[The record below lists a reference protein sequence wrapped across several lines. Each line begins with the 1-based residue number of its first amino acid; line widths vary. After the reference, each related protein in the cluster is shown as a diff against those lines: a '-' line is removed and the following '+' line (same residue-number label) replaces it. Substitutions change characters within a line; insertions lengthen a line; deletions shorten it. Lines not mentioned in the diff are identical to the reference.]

1 VVIAVE
7 DVHWRDPTSEEFFT
21 TLAESLAAR
30 RVLFVATY
38 RPGSHPPWLDRSY
51 ATQVALPPLDREASV
66 ELARTVLGA
75 GRTDGTLV
83 GAIVDR
89 AEGNPFF
96 LEELAVAARRDAL
109 SAPDAVP
116 ATVEAVLRA
125 RVDRLRPRE
134 RAVLQALAAVG
145 QQAPASLIAAATGLE
160 EDAVL
165 AAFRSLHAAELL
177 VQERPGREA
186 LRRLRHALTRDVA
199 YLSLP
204 PDECRGLHGRIVT
217 AIETLHAG
225 RLEAEVERLAD
236 HATRAEMWD
245 KAVSYC
251 WAAGRHWA
259 SRSAHREAVTWLE
272 RALGALAHRPEGH
285 DAHEAAID
293 LRLALHDSFVA
304 LDEKERSLAELRRAE
319 TLATALHDEPRLV
332 RTLSGL
338 AVTLHLKGDF
348 AQAIEIGR
356 RALANAAVRR
366 EPWLGVGAGFHVGQ
380 ACAMLGD
387 HRQAIRHFEESA
399 RAAGEAGRAPL
410 DTGRRQPHLTER
422 ARIMGSIDSRAYLAI
437 SLAELGQF
445 AEALATGKSVL
456 ALAEEI
462 DDPIPLLATW
472 RGLGYVHLRR
482 GDAGLAIS
490 VLERALKVIHSRRIP
505 LFFTGTAGF
514 LGAALTLAGRAE
526 EALPLLTEA
535 LARGQGSRAR
545 TLVFLGEAELALGRA
560 EEARRAGEEALD
572 FARAGGLRAF
582 EAYALRLLGEVAARS
597 GPGVEGDATA
607 LFQKL
612 VDLAGQL
619 GMQPLVAHGHLGLG
633 RLGTRPR
640 VGDLREAARLF
651 RKMDMPLW
659 HERAEAELACAV

>member
-1 VVIAVE
+1 
-7 DVHWRDPTSEEFFT
+7 
-21 TLAESLAAR
+21 
-30 RVLFVATY
+30 
-38 RPGSHPPWLDRSY
+38 
-51 ATQVALPPLDREASV
+51 
-66 ELARTVLGA
+66 
-75 GRTDGTLV
+75 
-83 GAIVDR
+83 
-89 AEGNPFF
+89 
-96 LEELAVAARRDAL
+96 
-109 SAPDAVP
+109 VP

-134 RAVLQALAAVG
+134 RSVLQALAAVG
-145 QQAPASLIAAATGLE
+145 RQAPAALIAAATALE

-245 KAVSYC
+245 KAVGYC
-251 WAAGRHWA
+251 WAAGRQSA

-272 RALGALAHRPEGH
+272 RALGALAHCPEGQ

-293 LRLALHDSFVA
+293 LRLDLHDSFIA
-304 LDEKERSLAELRRAE
+304 LNEKERSLAELRRAE

-338 AVTLHLKGDF
+338 ATTLHLKGEF
-348 AQAIEIGR
+348 AEAIETGR
-356 RALANAAVRR
+356 RGLAIAAVRR
-366 EPWLGVGAGFHVGQ
+366 EPWLEASASFHVGQ
-380 ACAMLGD
+380 AYAMLGD
-387 HRQAIRHFEESA
+387 HRRAIRHFEESA
-399 RAAGEAGRAPL
+399 RAAGEGGRPPLSAGRP
-410 DTGRRQPHLTER
+410 QPHLTER
-422 ARIMGSIDSRAYLAI
+422 ARMLGSIDSRAYLAI

-445 AEALATGKSVL
+445 TEALAAGSSIL
-456 ALAEEI
+456 ALAEEV

-490 VLERALKVIHSRRIP
+490 VLERALRVIHTLRIP

-535 LARGQGSRAR
+535 LARGQGSRGR

-560 EEARRAGEEALD
+560 EEARRAGEEALN
-572 FARAGGLRAF
+572 FARAGGLRGF

-597 GPGVEGDATA
+597 GPGVEGDSTA

-612 VDLAGQL
+612 IDLAGQL

-633 RLGTRPR
+633 RLGARPR
-640 VGDLREAARLF
+640 VRDLREAARLF
-651 RKMDMPLW
+651 RDMDMPLW
-659 HERAEAELACAV
+659 HERAARELACAV